1 MAKGLQSLKYSFT
14 VPEKPKYWTMTQMF
28 NIHSVA
34 KQKLKGE
41 FFSEKKSDNA
51 EKNQKGDPL
60 ASPGILVQFVRA
72 DGSI

>member
-1 MAKGLQSLKYSFT
+1 
-14 VPEKPKYWTMTQMF
+14 MTQMF

-51 EKNQKGDPL
+51 EKKSERGPFSL
-60 ASPGILVQFVRA
+60 ARYFGSVR
-72 DGSI
+72 